1 MAFLRFYAVNPHPV
15 MPVAG
20 FQQSSVR
27 DGKAACL
34 PGAAHNRRDCLS
46 RTKPH
51 VKQALSPKKL
61 TYLPHPAQN
70 KRYYLLNIIQV

>member
-1 MAFLRFYAVNPHPV
+1 MPDAGCR

-27 DGKAACL
+27 DGKSSL
-34 PGAAHNRRDCLS
+34 PPEPVHKRRDCLS
-46 RTKPH
+46 GTKLH

-61 TYLPHPAQN
+61 THLPHPAQN